1 MSKTKTW
8 KRILSLCLSLV
19 MVLILT
25 ACGGGSSE
33 EEDDGSTKLNA
44 TTDDTVVDMGGY
56 EFTIASHFL
65 VDNPDPSEITV
76 AEAIFEEVRHQVE
89 EDYNCKITILPI
101 QNTVESVRTKI
112 LAGDKIADVIDVTGI
127 YVVPMARAGYIIPL
141 ESVEGLN
148 LSDSRWVQGYTEF
161 SEFNGQHYGVNFMR
175 PAEARICL
183 VYNRELLKN
192 YGITEDPQDLVTSNT
207 WTYDKFR
214 EMCKTVTRDTNGDGQ
229 NDTIGLFAGLREE
242 FGTSMIAANGGSLVT
257 SADGVAKESFN
268 DAKVLTAMN
277 CVYDMIN
284 ADKTVVWSS
293 GNSENVTDT
302 EAISRFVSGR
312 YGFYLCETW
321 TINQLLKPVAGDL
334 DYGILPLPMGPDAT
348 DYVSP
353 SENAREFCITSTN
366 KDVDKT
372 VTILNALARYT
383 EEYGEDENWWHYDVE
398 MDYFQEGDQ
407 KSVDIYTMLIDKAT
421 YDLGVGVTD
430 LWKNFQE
437 QVVWDACFLNKGTP
451 ASRIEAITGKYQS
464 AIDAIYN

>member
-65 VDNPDPSEITV
+65 MDDPDPSEITV
-76 AEAIFEEVRHQVE
+76 AEEIFEEVRRQVE
-89 EDYNCKITILPI
+89 KDYNCKITILPI

-112 LAGDKIADVIDVTGI
+112 LAGDKIADIIDVTGI
-127 YVVPMARAGYIIPL
+127 HVIPMARAGYIVPL
-141 ESVEGLN
+141 ESVDGLN
-148 LSDSRWVQGYTEF
+148 LSDSRWVQGYTDF

-175 PAEARICL
+175 PAEARMCL
-183 VYNRELLKN
+183 IYNRELLST
-192 YGITEDPQDLVTSNT
+192 YGITEDPQDLVASNE
-207 WTYDKFR
+207 WTYNKFR
-214 EMCKTVTRDTNGDGQ
+214 EMCKTITRDTNADGQ
-229 NDTIGLFAGLREE
+229 NDTIGLFASLREE
-242 FGTSMIAANGGSLVT
+242 FGTSMIAANGGRLVT
-257 SADGVAKESFN
+257 STDGVAKESFS
-268 DAKVLTAMN
+268 DEKVLTAMN

-284 ADKTVVWSS
+284 TDKSVVW
-293 GNSENVTDT
+293 GFADSEGVT
-302 EAISRFVSGR
+302 EKESISRFVSGR
-312 YGFYLCETW
+312 YGFFLCETW
-321 TINQLLKPVAGDL
+321 MINQLLKPVAGDM
-334 DYGILPLPMGPDAT
+334 DYGILPIPMGPDAT

-366 KDVDKT
+366 KDLDKT

-383 EEYGEDENWWHYDVE
+383 ENYGEDEDWWHYDVE

-421 YDLGVGVTD
+421 YDLGVGVTE
-430 LWKNFQE
+430 LWDNFQT
-437 QVVWDACFLNKGTP
+437 QVVWEACYQNKGTP